1 VPHNYDLEYHGR
13 VTLRSA
19 LANSYNVPAVK
30 TFYSLGSNRIQEVLK
45 TANSMGYYLKDQ
57 NPKDLG
63 LAMTLGTGEGKLLD
77 EVNAYSVFANQG
89 VYRPYMPIL
98 AIYKVQPDGS
108 RKLVWKYKAPKGTQV
123 LAPQYTYLITN
134 ILSDVQAKY
143 PAFGSAADE
152 YLSLGNRP
160 VASKTGTTSDF
171 KDNLTLGYTP
181 DVVTGVWVGN
191 PDDSPMPNSTGITGA
206 APAWHEFMYDVTQ
219 NTSISQFIQPTGIV
233 TATVARYAPV
243 GQEPGL
249 ALNGNGV
256 TDIFA
261 AGTVPTTVDNPS
273 QDDYS
278 GSAQAGEASPNSQTT
293 TTTSPGSGSN
303 SSTPCGGGQ
312 YSITTTTVNG
322 QTYEQ
327 LVCK

>member
-13 VTLRSA
+13 VTLRAA

-30 TFYSLGSNRIQEVLK
+30 TFYALGPNRYQEVLK
-45 TANSMGYYLKDQ
+45 TANSMGYYLKNE
-57 NPKDLG
+57 NPNGLG
-63 LAMTLGTGEGKLLD
+63 LAMTLGTDEGKLLD
-77 EVNAYSVFANQG
+77 EVNGYSVFANNG

-108 RKLVWKYKAPKGTQV
+108 RKLVWKYKTPKGVQV
-123 LAPQYTYLITN
+123 IAPQFAYLITN
-134 ILSDVQAKY
+134 ILSDIPAKE
-143 PAFGSAADE
+143 PAFGSAAEE
-152 YLSLGNRP
+152 YLGLGDRP

-219 NTSISQFIQPTGIV
+219 NTPISQFVQPTGIV
-233 TATVARYAPV
+233 TATVARYSPA

-261 AGTVPTTVDNPS
+261 AGTVPTTVDNAS
-273 QDDYS
+273 LDDYS
-278 GSAQAGEASPNSQTT
+278 GSAQAGAASPTAAPATT
-293 TTTSPGSGSN
+293 GASTSA
-303 SSTPCGGGQ
+303 PCGGGQ
-312 YSITTTTVNG
+312 YSITSTIVNG